1 MRNQAAGLGVAHKTK
16 PKPKGSEPVP
26 AASDWATVP
35 MKRLPKAASRALDPI
50 LPKIVQKTGRVIP
63 TADDF
68 RKTERDGAE
77 LDPAL
82 SDVDNGSAE
91 DDEVSD
97 SLTARGNGL
106 TKQKGTVNK
115 PTTISA
121 SDRKASGSAKAK
133 STPKVVIQKLVDGR
147 VRRPDSV
154 GGQPKAGQGLNAKLI
169 AEALAR
175 HEAATSGVDSPENM
189 IAVGNG
195 ELMTLDECRSFL
207 HRFPSLTPG
216 GGASPA
222 RAPSTGPSKGPEA
235 ARSTSSPVIP
245 PPGKTADGLPE
256 FPSIHRPLKD
266 PKPFLIGQTLGDLTP
281 LHKGMMTRT
290 PSTTSSINNGMLP
303 NLGTAS
309 LDQLKSMRRICMKTK
324 DMLSTSVSEIRAE
337 ELHLM
342 APGAYG
348 FQDRHLRLMTRYCS
362 QLDSKIAEA
371 EKAGVSDSIEVIDLT
386 MDDADDN
393 QASTST
399 KRPSRPT
406 DGSAFDDSPVLAK
419 KSRISRK
426 FVPNLPPYSF
436 RDIPDRDLLAGIA
449 PRFPVNRQPSISEFT
464 SQFHAPLTLPNI
476 PKRPG
481 GGTDVS
487 SGLTPLNQSNN
498 VVQGSTGEQDSNLP
512 VGVHT
517 SGSKSS
523 SKSSTALSGL
533 GDRHKAPHPTSR
545 PTTLSSVPSGNSS
558 TAAVEA
564 LSNGNRSKDPTTT
577 RLTTLSSVTS
587 GNSSTTAAEGL
598 ANGIRSKDPTGVAS
612 TKKTS
617 GPGAIHTSGTSLPS
631 SSTAPVDG
639 LASGNLRKGPTG
651 ESAPNQSSGDIEMGD
666 PVRNDVETGGVDVNT
681 EATNTAEGKGH
692 KQTAD
697 VVGEPDPT
705 KKLRGKGIDAT
716 TKKTVTKESMAP
728 KQTADDQQVGA
739 ELRTGADLDDVNKDD
754 GPDAPKK
761 VRGKGKGFGQANAKE
776 KAAKTTKKKLADMT
790 PEEKAARVEERKEK
804 AKARKEEKANCVHAI
819 PPQPGNLL
827 APMWTAKECED
838 ARRAHKKM
846 LIDSRNPQW
855 DFGPEL
861 MDLVADMVLA
871 FKKDV
876 QTDDFYTKSPQFTP
890 EAHMVDAIQ
899 EVFEGD
905 FPGLIMKCR
914 CRGSI
919 LDRGSGKF
927 VYYQKAH
934 DSKDSV
940 KAASWITLYGMMLR
954 VDHYADYTE
963 DTNTVKL
970 FEGAFRKL
978 HTLTVSSFNEFHR
991 YVLPSEKPVDK
1002 SIPSFKQDTALQAGR
1017 FVINK
1022 IKSLK
1027 VGAATAAHH
1036 GNARTGNGL
1045 MLLQKRIWDTLL
1057 CVLMMQQSLFQQDL
1071 EHCIQTGTYPN
1082 QTMLVS
1088 QHMSANQRAQSLY
1101 KHGDVKDTKNAKAM
1115 KEWGEDRLAAFGS
1128 MAIFFLYGAAGW
1140 WQFLTDSHHYNQKD
1154 VWVLVHLAKGK
1165 SDWIYK
1171 NGHLIKR
1178 RPEDTPWYRIDSF
1191 VRWLLVKTNMHVRI
1205 SDKVDWEA
1213 APKFWAEHVTSHN
1226 IARLALQDVLSEVCM
1241 DSPLKSLNFNGE
1253 PAPDVELDEDVVA
1266 SVDKCRAKLTAG
1278 WQGLIEGTTGIDLA
1292 DGPAEGSGGSSGLD
1306 EDEEEEE
1313 EESFSSEEE
1322 VESAPAPRRKPRP
1335 SGKPL
1340 RGTILSSASSG
1351 FGSDDS
1357 RRKEGDEDDEL
1368 SDPDEEDDDSAT
1380 DIHRSDS
1387 DGGVEERERRRHEH
1401 PFINYTSK
1409 VERSR

>member
-1 MRNQAAGLGVAHKTK
+1 
-16 PKPKGSEPVP
+16 
-26 AASDWATVP
+26 
-35 MKRLPKAASRALDPI
+35 
-50 LPKIVQKTGRVIP
+50 
-63 TADDF
+63 
-68 RKTERDGAE
+68 
-77 LDPAL
+77 
-82 SDVDNGSAE
+82 
-91 DDEVSD
+91 
-97 SLTARGNGL
+97 
-106 TKQKGTVNK
+106 
-115 PTTISA
+115 
-121 SDRKASGSAKAK
+121 
-133 STPKVVIQKLVDGR
+133 
-147 VRRPDSV
+147 
-154 GGQPKAGQGLNAKLI
+154 
-169 AEALAR
+169 
-175 HEAATSGVDSPENM
+175 
-189 IAVGNG
+189 
-195 ELMTLDECRSFL
+195 
-207 HRFPSLTPG
+207 
-216 GGASPA
+216 
-222 RAPSTGPSKGPEA
+222 
-235 ARSTSSPVIP
+235 
-245 PPGKTADGLPE
+245 
-256 FPSIHRPLKD
+256 
-266 PKPFLIGQTLGDLTP
+266 
-281 LHKGMMTRT
+281 
-290 PSTTSSINNGMLP
+290 
-303 NLGTAS
+303 
-309 LDQLKSMRRICMKTK
+309 
-324 DMLSTSVSEIRAE
+324 
-337 ELHLM
+337 
-342 APGAYG
+342 
-348 FQDRHLRLMTRYCS
+348 
-362 QLDSKIAEA
+362 
-371 EKAGVSDSIEVIDLT
+371 
-386 MDDADDN
+386 
-393 QASTST
+393 
-399 KRPSRPT
+399 
-406 DGSAFDDSPVLAK
+406 
-419 KSRISRK
+419 
-426 FVPNLPPYSF
+426 
-436 RDIPDRDLLAGIA
+436 
-449 PRFPVNRQPSISEFT
+449 
-464 SQFHAPLTLPNI
+464 
-476 PKRPG
+476 
-481 GGTDVS
+481 
-487 SGLTPLNQSNN
+487 
-498 VVQGSTGEQDSNLP
+498 
-512 VGVHT
+512 
-517 SGSKSS
+517 
-523 SKSSTALSGL
+523 
-533 GDRHKAPHPTSR
+533 
-545 PTTLSSVPSGNSS
+545 
-558 TAAVEA
+558 
-564 LSNGNRSKDPTTT
+564 
-577 RLTTLSSVTS
+577 
-587 GNSSTTAAEGL
+587 
-598 ANGIRSKDPTGVAS
+598 
-612 TKKTS
+612 
-617 GPGAIHTSGTSLPS
+617 
-631 SSTAPVDG
+631 
-639 LASGNLRKGPTG
+639 
-651 ESAPNQSSGDIEMGD
+651 
-666 PVRNDVETGGVDVNT
+666 
-681 EATNTAEGKGH
+681 
-692 KQTAD
+692 
-697 VVGEPDPT
+697 
-705 KKLRGKGIDAT
+705 
-716 TKKTVTKESMAP
+716 
-728 KQTADDQQVGA
+728 
-739 ELRTGADLDDVNKDD
+739 
-754 GPDAPKK
+754 
-761 VRGKGKGFGQANAKE
+761 
-776 KAAKTTKKKLADMT
+776 MT

-861 MDLVADMVLA
+861 MDLVADM
-871 FKKDV
+871 
-876 QTDDFYTKSPQFTP
+876 FTP

-905 FPGLIMKCR
+905 FPGLIMKSPR
-914 CRGSI
+914 LLQVDAGDPFWTEEAVNLSI
-919 LDRGSGKF
+919 IK
-927 VYYQKAH
+927 KAH

-991 YVLPSEKPVDK
+991 YVLPSEKKPVDK

-1057 CVLMMQQSLFQQDL
+1057 C
-1071 EHCIQTGTYPN
+1071 
-1082 QTMLVS
+1082 
-1088 QHMSANQRAQSLY
+1088 RAQSLY

-1128 MAIFFLYGAAGW
+1128 MAIFFLYGAAAGW

-1266 SVDKCRAKLTAG
+1266 SVDKCRAKLTAVVG
-1278 WQGLIEGTTGIDLA
+1278 RA
-1292 DGPAEGSGGSSGLD
+1292 ALD